1 MHVGAL
7 WSEDTVDPAS
17 AQATQSNASGK
28 DQAQA
33 ALQAAPAGQAVR
45 RTPETEKDSADAAVH
60 SEPGQEDDAGSNGP
74 SRLRLALSPTSR
86 MYLNYLEEARRERM
100 TWIAAV
106 PVQAAPA
113 VIGFDG
119 KVDTSYVSSDSD
131 DSDFEGEGG
140 DIENVPEHLGDEDEW
155 KTRHGRSRNA
165 SLSPTTAIDGENATV
180 LGETRMGDFK
190 VSKFDDTMVHLDETV
205 LPAKI
210 LEEWRRKRD
219 KFYREYCQTQR
230 NVPSDRVR
238 SGDGEVTQ
246 STAPTPRANIALGRQ
261 ARTSDDDDSF
271 ASSCDLDS
279 QLHFRDATAQNVDP
293 QPSLDEFL
301 ANPSISEPIH
311 LQNLD
316 SVQEIT
322 RYLESCVNDKAYEFI
337 QDEKVKAQE
346 LEKESSSIDADLSN
360 PFAVFL
366 CILRHPAATK
376 IARTLHSRIE
386 HLRLAGWQQSTHE
399 EILASIDDITR
410 TVLTLQRKHRL
421 VHTPFRQTKSR
432 WASSPSHALSSSD
445 ISSNTV
451 ATISLA
457 EDISLQANAWS
468 LGPRKPSGRAKGK
481 TRRGSNA
488 SISSI
493 GSEGVRQAY
502 GRSRSSSRS
511 SRCKSPSR
519 GVSQDHGDAGGV
531 GLPLLKPR
539 EVHDCVERFYMS
551 RVYNQVFRV
560 DPEICAKDDVLARSI
575 QKHRWVELRHLGV
588 DGPLQKM
595 LPWLDRAGDHLKSIN
610 SYLAPK
616 HKLYCIHNCCR
627 LVNRALQEEPDE
639 AGGSGS
645 AAGADE
651 FLPMLIFA
659 VMRADPQYLVS
670 NLSYITEFQNRSHM
684 KGEMSYFLMSCNGAV
699 QFLLSMDERALTL
712 GPDENY
718 EKLVE
723 QHTQSEDVP

>member
-1 MHVGAL
+1 M
-7 WSEDTVDPAS
+7 
-17 AQATQSNASGK
+17 
-28 DQAQA
+28 
-33 ALQAAPAGQAVR
+33 
-45 RTPETEKDSADAAVH
+45 
-60 SEPGQEDDAGSNGP
+60 
-74 SRLRLALSPTSR
+74 
-86 MYLNYLEEARRERM
+86 
-100 TWIAAV
+100 
-106 PVQAAPA
+106 
-113 VIGFDG
+113 
-119 KVDTSYVSSDSD
+119 
-131 DSDFEGEGG
+131 
-140 DIENVPEHLGDEDEW
+140 
-155 KTRHGRSRNA
+155 
-165 SLSPTTAIDGENATV
+165 
-180 LGETRMGDFK
+180 
-190 VSKFDDTMVHLDETV
+190 
-205 LPAKI
+205 
-210 LEEWRRKRD
+210 
-219 KFYREYCQTQR
+219 
-230 NVPSDRVR
+230 
-238 SGDGEVTQ
+238 
-246 STAPTPRANIALGRQ
+246 
-261 ARTSDDDDSF
+261 
-271 ASSCDLDS
+271 
-279 QLHFRDATAQNVDP
+279 
-293 QPSLDEFL
+293 
-301 ANPSISEPIH
+301 
-311 LQNLD
+311 
-316 SVQEIT
+316 
-322 RYLESCVNDKAYEFI
+322 
-337 QDEKVKAQE
+337 
-346 LEKESSSIDADLSN
+346 
-360 PFAVFL
+360 FL

-575 QKHRWVELRHLGV
+575 QKHRCVQLRSFAAFPWSDCLTPLLILIAVWQQTCVIYAGSWVELRHLGV

-595 LPWLDRAGDHLKSIN
+595 LPWLDRGTFRVVRNFSFKFVLLWLRFWF
-610 SYLAPK
+610 Y
-616 HKLYCIHNCCR
+616 NCGV
-627 LVNRALQEEPDE
+627 LIIVVL
-639 AGGSGS
+639 
-645 AAGADE
+645 
-651 FLPMLIFA
+651 LIPM
-659 VMRADPQYLVS
+659 
-670 NLSYITEFQNRSHM
+670 
-684 KGEMSYFLMSCNGAV
+684 
-699 QFLLSMDERALTL
+699 
-712 GPDENY
+712 
-718 EKLVE
+718 
-723 QHTQSEDVP
+723 